1 MKRRLF
7 SRATRRM
14 ALIGVLGLA
23 LLGVFT
29 AGCTKQKQ
37 GGESAAVAGSGDHIG
52 PFLLSVSNKP
62 SRPVVGDNTMVVVVH
77 DSSGQPVRG
86 AQVQV
91 IVWMAEMGTM
101 PRMESRGEIRE
112 TEPGT
117 YEARYGI
124 AMQGDWAV
132 TIPIRDA
139 DGRQAQASYRLSTST
154 TGVAFESG
162 TPAPGGA
169 VHGGA
174 DTTGA
179 PGIVSMDPAR
189 RQEVGVRTA
198 PVAVRRLT
206 TTIRAAGKVAYDET
220 RRADVS
226 LKFSG
231 WIRTIDVDYTGKAVR
246 KGERLLSVYSP
257 ELLTAQ
263 QEYLE
268 ALKEAPGVDSGNQG
282 SLAAAARQRLLLW
295 DIPLAQVDA
304 IASSGKPLESVPI
317 VAPAGGVV
325 VEKNVVQGSAFT
337 AGQVL
342 YRIASV
348 NPVWVVAS
356 IYQYEL
362 PLVEVG
368 AGAEIETPFLA
379 EGSRRGQVSYIN
391 PYLDPQ
397 TRTGEVRLSVP
408 NPKGDLK
415 PGMFVDVVLERD
427 LGTQLAVP
435 QSAVLYSGERRI
447 VFVDL
452 GDGRLAPRDVALG
465 PKAGDYY
472 QVRSGLKAGD
482 IVVTSGNFLVAA
494 ESRIQGA
501 AGSP

>member
-1 MKRRLF
+1 MSHL
-7 SRATRRM
+7 
-14 ALIGVLGLA
+14 GVLGLLVGTA
-23 LLGVFT
+23 FFT
-29 AGCTKQKQ
+29 GCVAKQKVPS
-37 GGESAAVAGSGDHIG
+37 ESGATTVSASRVG
-52 PFLLSVSNKP
+52 PFQVSVSNKP
-62 SRPVVGDNTMVVVVH
+62 PRPIVGDNTMVIAVR
-77 DSSGQPVRG
+77 DSAGQPVPDG
-86 AQVQV
+86 QVQV
-91 IVWMAEMGTM
+91 LVWMAQMGAM
-101 PRMESRGEIRE
+101 PRMESRGQVHE
-112 TEPGT
+112 TSPGT
-117 YEARYGI
+117 YEARYGL
-124 AMQGDWAV
+124 AMQGDWTV
-132 TIPIRDA
+132 NLGLRDTE
-139 DGRQAQASYRLSTST
+139 GREANGSYRLSTST
-154 TGVAFESG
+154 TEIAFESG
-162 TPAPGGA
+162 TPAPGGSSGVA
-169 VHGGA
+169 PSPPGA
-174 DTTGA
+174 TSA
-179 PGIVSMDPAR
+179 GIVSMDASR

-198 PVAVRRLT
+198 PIAVRRLT

-231 WIRTIDVDYTGKAVR
+231 WIRAIDVDYTGKAVQ

-268 ALKEAPGVDSGNQG
+268 ALRAEPGTDPSENPS

-295 DIPLAQVDA
+295 DIPPAQVDA
-304 IASSGKPLESVPI
+304 IAKSGKPLESVPI
-317 VAPAGGVV
+317 VAPTSGVV
-325 VEKNVVQGSAFT
+325 LEKSVVQGSAFI

-368 AGAEIETPFLA
+368 AGAEIETPFLP
-379 EGSRRGQVSYIN
+379 EGSRRGKVSYIN

-408 NPKGDLK
+408 NSRGDLK
-415 PGMFVDVVLERD
+415 PGMFVDVTLERD
-427 LGTQLAVP
+427 LGARLAVP
-435 QSAVLYSGERRI
+435 ESAVLYSGERRI

-452 GDGRLAPRDVALG
+452 GDGRLAPRDVTLG

-472 QVRSGLKAGD
+472 EIRSGLKAGEV
-482 IVVTSGNFLVAA
+482 VVTSGNFLVAA

-501 AGSP
+501 AESP